1 MFHNLYPCWHFV
13 KLVILK
19 AGLPESPE
27 ELTKR
32 ITRGF
37 IVELLNVVI
46 INPIIQVGDN
56 SQQQHWTHSC
66 YQMLLCYLG
75 TGIENQDRETMSN
88 NRDDLFG
95 HLTNPWLTWCS

>member
-1 MFHNLYPCWHFV
+1 MQNNGKYYWYETKCELL
-13 KLVILK
+13 KIAQK

-46 INPIIQVGDN
+46 INPIIQVGN
-56 SQQQHWTHSC
+56 VMFQPST
-66 YQMLLCYLG
+66 L
-75 TGIENQDRETMSN
+75 
-88 NRDDLFG
+88 
-95 HLTNPWLTWCS
+95 NPRFKKKNI

>member
-1 MFHNLYPCWHFV
+1 MLKIV
-13 KLVILK
+13 KQ

-46 INPIIQVGDN
+46 INPIIQVGMYGN
-56 SQQQHWTHSC
+56 HQHVIYSK
-66 YQMLLCYLG
+66 
-75 TGIENQDRETMSN
+75 
-88 NRDDLFG
+88 RDFFISEIS
-95 HLTNPWLTWCS
+95 T

>member
-1 MFHNLYPCWHFV
+1 MGGPDGYLRPVQFLDHLTVITMFHNLSSYWHFV
-13 KLVILK
+13 KLIVVLK

-46 INPIIQVGDN
+46 INPIIQVGDDRQK
-56 SQQQHWTHSC
+56 QQNWTHSC
-66 YQMLLCYLG
+66 YQINASLLSGYR
-75 TGIENQDRETMSN
+75 DR
-88 NRDDLFG
+88 
-95 HLTNPWLTWCS
+95 

>member
-13 KLVILK
+13 KLIVILK

-46 INPIIQVGDN
+46 INPIIQVGDDR
-56 SQQQHWTHSC
+56 QQQQNWTHSC
-66 YQMLLCYLG
+66 YQVLLCYLG
-75 TGIENQDRETMSN
+75 IGIENHDRETMSN
-88 NRDDLFG
+88 NRDNLVG
-95 HLTNPWLTWCS
+95 QLTNP

>member
-1 MFHNLYPCWHFV
+1 M
-13 KLVILK
+13 KLIVVLK

-46 INPIIQVGDN
+46 INPIIQVGDDR
-56 SQQQHWTHSC
+56 QQQQNWTHTC

-75 TGIENQDRETMSN
+75 TGIDKQDRDTMSN
-88 NRDDLFG
+88 NRDYLVD
-95 HLTNPWLTWCS
+95 

>member
-1 MFHNLYPCWHFV
+1 M
-13 KLVILK
+13 KLIVVLK

-56 SQQQHWTHSC
+56 TQQQQQNWTHSC

-75 TGIENQDRETMSN
+75 TGKDKQDKETMSN
-88 NRDDLFG
+88 NRDYLVG
-95 HLTNPWLTWCS
+95 QTANPWLTWSS

>member
-1 MFHNLYPCWHFV
+1 M
-13 KLVILK
+13 KLIVVLK

-46 INPIIQVGDN
+46 INPIIQVGDDR
-56 SQQQHWTHSC
+56 QQQQKMDT
-66 YQMLLCYLG
+66 
-75 TGIENQDRETMSN
+75 
-88 NRDDLFG
+88 
-95 HLTNPWLTWCS
+95 